1 MGEKDTKERILD
13 AAERIFAERGF
24 AGTSLRAVTSAA
36 EVNLA
41 AVHYHFGSKEAL
53 LQEILHRRVA
63 PINQERAKRLDRIEA
78 RAADE
83 PASVE
88 EIVAAFLEPAVQLG
102 DGPGSDG
109 RAVRALAARI
119 YGEPRE
125 LVEPMIREEFGDLS
139 RRFVAL
145 LARALPELPRS
156 EIEWRFQFAVGVLI
170 FVIAERYVSNLTSDS
185 ELDLNDREAIV
196 RRMSAFIVNGL
207 CAPQADAWPRG
218 AS

>member
-1 MGEKDTKERILD
+1 MREKDTKERILD

-36 EVNLA
+36 DVNLA

-78 RAADE
+78 RAAEE
-83 PASVE
+83 PPSVE

-102 DGPGSDG
+102 DGPESDG

-145 LARALPELPRS
+145 LGRARPELSRS
-156 EIEWRFQFAVGVLI
+156 EIESRFQFAVGVLI
-170 FVIAERYVSNLTSDS
+170 FVIAERYVSNLTPDS

-196 RRMSAFIVNGL
+196 RRMSAFIVHGL
-207 CAPQADAWPRG
+207 CAPPADARSRG
-218 AS
+218 GS